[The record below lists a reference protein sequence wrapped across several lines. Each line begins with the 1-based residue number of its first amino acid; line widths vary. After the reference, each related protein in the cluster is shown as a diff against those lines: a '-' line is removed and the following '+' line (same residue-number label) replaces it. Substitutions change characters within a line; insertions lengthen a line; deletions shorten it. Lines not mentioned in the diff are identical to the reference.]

1 MSVSPQDLYALGWSL
16 LHFVWQGA
24 VLALLL
30 SAANVLLRRAAPQ
43 ARYVAA
49 SAVLLAMLAL
59 PAVTFLLLRVP
70 GASAG
75 DVNGSSV
82 VAGPREPGWLAGEAP
97 RAPRAV
103 SAPAVSTSAIAW
115 SIRARLEPWLPSL
128 VGLWAAGVLL
138 LSVRGVG
145 GWAMVQRLRRTGLRE
160 APAAE
165 ETLQRLI
172 AAMRVSAPVRLYES
186 ALVQVPTVM
195 GWLRPVVLL
204 PASAI
209 TGLTPEQLE
218 LILAHELAHIRRRDY
233 LVNLVQTGAETLL
246 FYHPAVWWVSH
257 CMRVEREHCCD
268 DLATAAAGSPV
279 RYARALAD
287 LEELCV
293 PGRGDRMPGFT
304 MAATGGSLLSRIARL
319 VAPPREDARAPRGLT
334 AVAAL
339 ASLALAMGVGSSLV
353 ATPQAGTASV
363 SAAPRALVTNPMAG
377 ELASPEPVEPTP
389 ARQAHPTGARTSGAT
404 PEPSSDGRAFP
415 IDRILAMARSGITP
429 EYVDEMDALGYSSLS
444 ADQLIA
450 LRTQGVGPQF
460 VRELQA
466 SGYASLSAD
475 QLASLRSQGVSAK
488 FAAELKAQGLK
499 DLSLTGLTA
508 LRSQG
513 VSAAFVAEL
522 KQAGYDDL
530 TVSQLVALRSQGV
543 SGRYALELK
552 ALGYDKL
559 SLTKLI
565 ALRSQGVTRE
575 YVQGMA
581 DLGYRGLELP
591 LLLGLRNQGVTPD
604 FVRGLKETGH
614 EGLTPG
620 MLIELRA
627 HRVTPKYVR
636 DLKAAGLAPL
646 SPEGLVRLRSHG
658 VTPDYVGELKKA
670 GFDDLEVEELVELRS
685 QGVKPGL
692 LQRLRGRQ

>member
-24 VLALLL
+24 VCALLL
-30 SAANVLLRRAAPQ
+30 SVVNVLLRRAAPQ
-43 ARYVAA
+43 ARYAA
-49 SAVLLAMLAL
+49 AAAVLLAMLAL
-59 PAVTFLLLRVP
+59 PVLTFQQVRVS
-70 GASAG
+70 GASAAEG
-75 DVNGSSV
+75 AGSSAF
-82 VAGPREPGWLAGEAP
+82 AGSREPGWFAGAAF
-97 RAPRAV
+97 RGPRAV
-103 SAPAVSTSAIAW
+103 SAPTW
-115 SIRARLEPWLPSL
+115 SPRARLEPWLPGL
-128 VGLWAAGVLL
+128 VGFWAAGVLL

-165 ETLQRLI
+165 EALRRLTS
-172 AAMRVSAPVRLYES
+172 AMRVKAPVRLYES

-209 TGLTPEQLE
+209 TGLAPEQLE
-218 LILAHELAHIRRRDY
+218 LILAHELAHVRRRDY

-293 PGRGDRMPGFT
+293 PGRGERMPGFT
-304 MAATGGSLLSRIARL
+304 MAATSGSLLSRIARL
-319 VAPPREDARAPRGLT
+319 VAPRVDARSPRGLI
-334 AVAAL
+334 AVVAL

-353 ATPQAGTASV
+353 ALPQAGLASA
-363 SAAPRALVTNPMAG
+363 SAASPIAAARPVVGDVKSADPAEAKAARRAV
-377 ELASPEPVEPTP
+377 PTRP
-389 ARQAHPTGARTSGAT
+389 RTSGAT
-404 PEPSSDGRAFP
+404 PEPSSEGRAFP
-415 IDRILAMARSGITP
+415 IERILAMARSGITP
-429 EYVDEMDALGYSSLS
+429 EYVDEMDALGYASLN

-450 LRTQGVGPQF
+450 LRTQGVGPDF

-466 SGYASLSAD
+466 AGYASLSAD
-475 QLASLRSQGVSAK
+475 QLMSLRSQGVSAK
-488 FAAELKAQGLK
+488 FAADLKAQGLR
-499 DLSLTGLTA
+499 DLSLADLTE
-508 LRSQG
+508 LRAQG

-522 KQAGYDDL
+522 KEAGYDEL
-530 TVSQLVALRSQGV
+530 TVSRLVALRSQGV
-543 SGRYALELK
+543 SGRYATDLK

-565 ALRSQGVTRE
+565 ALRSQGVTRD
-575 YVQGMA
+575 YVQGLA
-581 DLGYRGLELP
+581 DLGYRGLEIP
-591 LLLGLRNQGVTPD
+591 LLLGLRSQGVTPE
-604 FVRGLKETGH
+604 FVRGLKDAGH

-620 MLIELRA
+620 MLIELRS
-627 HRVTPKYVR
+627 HGVTPEYVR

-658 VTPDYVGELKKA
+658 VTPEYVGELKKA
-670 GFDDLEVEELVELRS
+670 GFDDLKVEELVELRS
-685 QGVKPGL
+685 QGVKPSV

>member
-1 MSVSPQDLYALGWSL
+1 MSASPQELYALGWSL
-16 LHFVWQGA
+16 LHFVWQGTVCA
-24 VLALLL
+24 LMLAI
-30 SAANVLLRRAAPQ
+30 ANVLLQRAAPQ

-59 PAVTFLLLRVP
+59 PAVTFLLLRAP
-70 GASAG
+70 GTSVG
-75 DVNGSSV
+75 DVGGSSV
-82 VAGPREPGWLAGEAP
+82 FAGPHEPGWFAGP
-97 RAPRAV
+97 SPQAPRAV
-103 SAPAVSTSAIAW
+103 SAPATGSRL
-115 SIRARLEPWLPSL
+115 RARLEPWLPSL

-145 GWAMVQRLRRTGLRE
+145 GWAMVLRLRRTGLRA

-165 ETLQRLI
+165 ATLQRLI

-209 TGLTPEQLE
+209 TGLAPEQLE

-233 LVNLVQTGAETLL
+233 LVNLLQTAAETLL

-257 CMRVEREHCCD
+257 CMRMEREHCCD

-287 LEELCV
+287 LEEVCV
-293 PGRGDRMPGFT
+293 PERGGRMPGFT
-304 MAATGGSLLSRIARL
+304 MAATSGSLLSRIARL
-319 VAPPREDARAPRGLT
+319 VAPPREDARAPRGLI
-334 AVAAL
+334 AVVAL
-339 ASLALAMGVGSSLV
+339 ASLGVAMGVGSSLV
-353 ATPQAGTASV
+353 AIPQAGSASV
-363 SAAPRALVTNPMAG
+363 SAASAGLVTSPMLG
-377 ELASPEPVEPTP
+377 ELASPEPAEPQP
-389 ARQAHPTGARTSGAT
+389 AQQPGLTAARTSGAT
-404 PEPSSDGRAFP
+404 PPPSSESRAFP

-429 EYVDEMDALGYSSLS
+429 EYVDAMDALGYASLS

-450 LRTQGVGPQF
+450 LRTQGVGPEF

-466 SGYASLSAD
+466 AGYGSLSAD
-475 QLASLRSQGVSAK
+475 QLVSLRSQGVSAE
-488 FAAELKAQGLK
+488 FAAELRAQGLK
-499 DLSLTGLTA
+499 DLSLADLTE
-508 LRSQG
+508 LRSHG

-522 KQAGYDDL
+522 KQAGYDEL
-530 TVSQLVALRSQGV
+530 AVSGLVALRSQGV
-543 SGRYALELK
+543 SGRYAIDLK

-565 ALRSQGVTRE
+565 SLRSQGVTSE

-581 DLGYRGLELP
+581 DLGYRGLEIP
-591 LLLGLRNQGVTPD
+591 LLLGLRSQGVTPE
-604 FVRGLKETGH
+604 FVRGLKDTGLD
-614 EGLTPG
+614 GLTPG
-620 MLIELRA
+620 TLIELRS
-627 HRVTPKYVR
+627 HGVTPEYVR
-636 DLKAAGLAPL
+636 DLKAAGLAPQ

-658 VTPDYVGELKKA
+658 VTPEYVGELKKA
-670 GFDDLEVEELVELRS
+670 GFDNLKVEELVELRS
-685 QGVKPGL
+685 QGVNPSL